1 MNAEI
6 IKKLEEFTEYIFEK
20 DESKKQQNEISSKLE
35 QQIKN
40 L

>member
-20 DESKKQQNEISSKLE
+20 DENKKQQNEISSKLE